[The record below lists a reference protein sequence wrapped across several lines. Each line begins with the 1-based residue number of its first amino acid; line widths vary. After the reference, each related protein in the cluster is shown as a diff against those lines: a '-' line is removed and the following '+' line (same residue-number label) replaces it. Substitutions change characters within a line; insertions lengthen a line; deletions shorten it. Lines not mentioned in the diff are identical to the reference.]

1 MTALRIA
8 LTLGLWAAAASPAT
22 AGPPGARIL
31 PTAGAPQGRAV
42 PLGSTLATGPQ
53 ERLSA
58 VTPGGCL
65 LRLEPQTRV
74 RLDPAAPGTRCP
86 ALRLERGRLGLV
98 ATRAARPATVITLG
112 ARTVRWH
119 HGTGL
124 LRREGRVQ
132 GVCLRQGQADV
143 TGVGA
148 APPPTPPT
156 AKTPPVPR
164 LRPGRCLF
172 MGSGRAT
179 ESAFGE
185 AAARPVLRSSYGW
198 RTPTLPLHIDLAAE
212 VARIR
217 ARALSGAERGS
228 EIEGGGQSMCLETG
242 GESGAADLG
251 GSGGV
256 DIVKPPPPTRL
267 RLHIDLHRSPR

>member
-8 LTLGLWAAAASPAT
+8 LTLGLWVAAASPAT
-22 AGPPGARIL
+22 AGPPGARVL
-31 PTAGAPQGRAV
+31 PTAGAPHGRAV
-42 PLGSTLATGPQ
+42 PLGSTLTTGPR

-65 LRLEPQTRV
+65 LRLGPQTRV

-86 ALRLERGRLGLV
+86 ALRLEQGRLGLV
-98 ATRAARPATVITLG
+98 ATHGARPATVISLG
-112 ARTVRWH
+112 TRTVRWH

-132 GVCLRQGQADV
+132 GACLRQGQAAV
-143 TGVGA
+143 NGVGT
-148 APPPTPPT
+148 APPPTPPV
-156 AKTPPVPR
+156 AKKPPVPR
-164 LRPGRCLF
+164 LRPGRCLWL
-172 MGSGRAT
+172 GTGRPT
-179 ESAFGE
+179 ESAFGHE
-185 AAARPVLRSSYGW
+185 AAKSVLRSSYGW
-198 RTPTLPLHIDLAAE
+198 HTPTLPLHIDLAAE

-242 GESGAADLG
+242 GEGGAADLG

-267 RLHIDLHRSPR
+267 RLHIDLHRSTR